1 MSDYSLSAMPKQLE
15 LDLWQMLAVAQ
26 AEPANASMVILCSHL
41 EGLDLI
47 DGARAI
53 PKGHYVNGELG
64 EIFRFRA
71 EITLSEIAAVYL
83 PEQEPIVDDEL
94 WEHLCQRTFVLRDE
108 HLYLEPEHDYPESRQ
123 SVIKLGAEADEL
135 ISDEL
140 RKVEVARQILG
151 NAHSEDV
158 ELWAA
163 KVRKVMAKVG
173 EMSLLDLQKR
183 SKLSLVD
190 LWLGLLLGDTGCSIA
205 SLAPEAIERSGAGGD
220 EDFYWGGG
228 ILVLGIDR

>member
-1 MSDYSLSAMPKQLE
+1 MPKQLE
-15 LDLWQMLAVAQ
+15 LDLWQILAVAQ
-26 AEPANASMVILCSHL
+26 AEPANASIVILCRHL

-53 PKGHYVNGELG
+53 LELG
-64 EIFRFRA
+64 EIYKSRA
-71 EITLSEIAAVYL
+71 EVILTEIAAAYL
-83 PEQEPIVDDEL
+83 PEQEPIIDDEL

-123 SVIKLGAEADEL
+123 SVIKLGVEADEL

-140 RKVEVARQILG
+140 QKAEVARQILG

-163 KVRKVMAKVG
+163 QIREAMVGCG
-173 EMSLLDLQKR
+173 EMRLLELQR
-183 SKLSLVD
+183 RLSYGDATRTELPLVD
-190 LWLGLLLGDTGCSIA
+190 VWLGLLLGDTGC
-205 SLAPEAIERSGAGGD
+205 LVRRRSWGVVEGEG
-220 EDFYWGGG
+220 FYDSDGLW
-228 ILVLGIDR
+228 VK

>member
-1 MSDYSLSAMPKQLE
+1 MSYFSLSAMPQQLE
-15 LDLWQMLAVAQ
+15 LDLWQILAVAQ
-26 AEPANASMVILCSHL
+26 AEPATASMVILCRHL

-53 PKGHYVNGELG
+53 GELG
-64 EIFRFRA
+64 EIYKSRA
-71 EITLSEIAAVYL
+71 EVILAEIAAAYL

-94 WEHLCQRTFVLRDE
+94 WAHLYPRTFVLRDE

-123 SVIKLGAEADEL
+123 SVIKLGSEADEL

-163 KVRKVMAKVG
+163 RIRVSMAGCG
-173 EMSLLDLQKR
+173 EMRLPHQAAQVAVAFGR
-183 SKLSLVD
+183 CVAGAN
-190 LWLGLLLGDTGCSIA
+190 LG
-205 SLAPEAIERSGAGGD
+205 
-220 EDFYWGGG
+220 
-228 ILVLGIDR
+228 

>member
-1 MSDYSLSAMPKQLE
+1 MSDYSLSAMPQQLE

-26 AEPANASMVILCSHL
+26 SEPAAISMMTLCSHL

-53 PKGHYVNGELG
+53 GELG

-71 EITLSEIAAVYL
+71 EITLSEIAAAYL

-94 WEHLCQRTFVLRDE
+94 WAHLLQRTFILRDE
-108 HLYLEPEHDYPESRQ
+108 HLYLEPEHDYPCDRQ
-123 SVIKLGAEADEL
+123 SVIKLGVEADEL

-140 RKVEVARQILG
+140 QKAEVARLILG

-163 KVRKVMAKVG
+163 QIQEAMADCG
-173 EMSLLDLQKR
+173 EMRLLELQRR
-183 SKLSLVD
+183 SQLPLVD
-190 LWLGLLLGDTGCSIA
+190 VWLGLILGDTGC
-205 SLAPEAIERSGAGGD
+205 LVRRRSWGVVDGEG
-220 EDFYWGGG
+220 FYAVVGVW
-228 ILVLGIDR
+228 VK